1 MRCNVILNGN
11 YIEYTLF
18 MIKKFGQK
26 KVEEMK
32 SDKELFEMKTWEI
45 EEKLN
50 YYKEQNQK
58 LEKKKHFKY

>member
-1 MRCNVILNGN
+1 MILNGN

>member
-1 MRCNVILNGN
+1 
-11 YIEYTLF
+11 